1 MSPCTCHH
9 VVPSC
14 TGGAEALRSAATTM
28 SPSRHPTGSTQPWYL
43 PGTGTGSPI
52 PAEVRTGPAHTSP
65 AGRWRSLLSAGTEL
79 CALLPP
85 PEGHSPAQPQA
96 PSGSFCSTGKAP
108 HKVGQPF
115 SSCTAP
121 RAQPCMVQ
129 GTACPVPF
137 CPTDIACCI
146 FLCPVSRACL
156 VPRLKGTAGSI
167 PWQSIISLGT
177 ALPCPTGTAC
187 PVSSPCTMGTTCPRG
202 TACRTHPPQGHCTRR
217 GASWGAQGARGCRCS
232 PRLGARL
239 YWGARGRG
247 AVAAAGPMCRGAG
260 LGCGAATHLWLSP
273 LELHARGL
281 PATYMGRKR
290 RELGCGGR

>member
-1 MSPCTCHH
+1 
-9 VVPSC
+9 
-14 TGGAEALRSAATTM
+14 M

-65 AGRWRSLLSAGTEL
+65 AGRWHSLLSAGTEL

-115 SSCTAP
+115 SSRTAP

-137 CPTDIACCI
+137 CPTDIACGI

-156 VPRLKGTAGSI
+156 VPPVLKAQPAPSHGRA
-167 PWQSIISLGT
+167 
-177 ALPCPTGTAC
+177 
-187 PVSSPCTMGTTCPRG
+187 SSPRAQLCPIPQAQPARCPLRVPWAQPAPRG
-202 TACRTHPPQGHCTRR
+202 TACRTPPPPQGHCTRR

-232 PRLGARL
+232 PRLGARQ